1 MINPV
6 WGYPIWIKAVVL
18 GFIAMAQ
25 GRGLFQPWAVHH
37 SIQALMHGFGIMS
50 TSP

>member
-1 MINPV
+1 V

-18 GFIAMAQ
+18 GFIVMAQ
-25 GRGLFQPWAVHH
+25 GRGLFQPGAVYH
-37 SIQALMHGFGIMS
+37 SIKASMHGFDILY